1 VPVFSEERADPV
13 AAVTQGLERARAE
26 ELDTVILDTAGRL
39 HVDEELMDELAAVRD
54 ASRPTN
60 VLLVLDPMT
69 GQDAVRVAEALL
81 TGSPLTA

>member
-1 VPVFSEERADPV
+1 M